1 MNMKQVLLA
10 SHNARKLKELRRILE
25 DELPEIEVLGLD
37 DVDPYDEPIETE
49 YTFEG
54 NALIKARAAVKV
66 TGLPALADDSGICLD
81 ALNGMPGVLSA
92 RWAGLP
98 KADRGVRDTA
108 NNRLLLAQTGDVPD
122 SKRQAEFRC
131 AVAFVL
137 PDGSEHLE
145 IGVLRGRLLREPHG
159 RGGFGYDPIFLADG
173 QKVSNGELS
182 AAAKD
187 AISHRGAALRAI
199 APIVAKAL
207 AS

>member
-1 MNMKQVLLA
+1 MKQVLLA

-25 DELPEIEVLGLD
+25 DELPDIEVLGLD
-37 DVDPYDEPIETE
+37 DVAPYDEPVETE

-54 NALIKARAAVKV
+54 NALIKARAGVKV

-98 KADRGVRDTA
+98 KADRGVRDAA
-108 NNRLLLAQTGDVPD
+108 NNRLLLAQMADVPD
-122 SKRQAEFRC
+122 NKRQAEFRC

-137 PDGSEHLE
+137 PDGTEHLE

-182 AAAKD
+182 SAAKD
-187 AISHRGAALRAI
+187 AISHRGEALRAI
-199 APIVAKAL
+199 GPIVAKAL

>member
-1 MNMKQVLLA
+1 MKQVLLA
-10 SHNARKLKELRRILE
+10 SHNVRKLKELRRILGG
-25 DELPEIEVLGLD
+25 ELRDIEVLGLD
-37 DVDPYDEPIETE
+37 DVAPYDEPVETE

-98 KADRGVRDTA
+98 KADRGVRDAA
-108 NNRLLLAQTGDVPD
+108 NNRLLLAQMADVPD
-122 SKRQAEFRC
+122 NHRQAEFRC

-137 PDGSEHLE
+137 PDGNEHLE

-182 AAAKD
+182 SSAKD
-187 AISHRGAALRAI
+187 AISHRGEALRAI

>member
-1 MNMKQVLLA
+1 MKQVLLA

-25 DELPEIEVLGLD
+25 AELTDIEVLGLD
-37 DVDPYDEPIETE
+37 DIAPYDEPAETE

-54 NALIKARAAVKV
+54 NALIKARTAVKV
-66 TGLPALADDSGICLD
+66 TGLPSLADDSGICLE

-92 RWAGLP
+92 RWSGLP
-98 KADRGVRDTA
+98 KADRGVRDNA
-108 NNRLLLAQTGDVPD
+108 NNRLLLAQMADMPD
-122 SKRQAEFRC
+122 NKRQAEFRC

-137 PDGSEHLE
+137 PDGTEHLE

-182 AAAKD
+182 SAAKD

-199 APIVAKAL
+199 APIVAKAF

>member
-1 MNMKQVLLA
+1 MKQVLLA

-37 DVDPYDEPIETE
+37 DVDPYDEPAETE

-98 KADRGVRDTA
+98 KADRGVRDAA
-108 NNRLLLAQTGDVPD
+108 NNRLLLAQMGDIPD
-122 SKRQAEFRC
+122 NKRQAEFRC

-137 PDGSEHLE
+137 PDGNEHLE

-187 AISHRGAALRAI
+187 AISHRGAALRSI
-199 APIVAKAL
+199 APIVVKAL

>member
-1 MNMKQVLLA
+1 MKQVLLA

-25 DELPEIEVLGLD
+25 AELPDIEVLGLD
-37 DVDPYDEPIETE
+37 DVAPYDEPAETE

-66 TGLPALADDSGICLD
+66 TGLPSLADDSGICLD

-98 KADRGVRDTA
+98 KADRAVRDAA
-108 NNRLLLAQTGDVPD
+108 NNRLLLAQMADLSD
-122 SKRQAEFRC
+122 NKRQAEFRC

-137 PDGSEHLE
+137 PDGTEHLE

-182 AAAKD
+182 SAAKD
-187 AISHRGAALRAI
+187 AISHRGEALRAI

-207 AS
+207 AA

>member
-1 MNMKQVLLA
+1 MKQVLLA
-10 SHNARKLKELRRILE
+10 SHNARKLKELRRILV
-25 DELPEIEVLGLD
+25 DELPDIEVLGLD
-37 DVDPYDEPIETE
+37 DVAPYDEPIESE

-98 KADRGVRDTA
+98 KADRGVRDAA
-108 NNRLLLAQTGDVPD
+108 NNRLLLAQMADIPD
-122 SKRQAEFRC
+122 NKRQAEFRY
-131 AVAFVL
+131 AMAFVL
-137 PDGSEHLE
+137 PDGTEHLE

-173 QKVSNGELS
+173 QRVSNGELS
-182 AAAKD
+182 SAAKD
-187 AISHRGAALRAI
+187 AISHRGEALRAI

>member
-1 MNMKQVLLA
+1 MKQVLLA
-10 SHNARKLKELRRILE
+10 SHNARKLKELRRILV
-25 DELPEIEVLGLD
+25 DELPDIEVLGLD
-37 DVDPYDEPIETE
+37 DVAPYDEPIESE

-98 KADRGVRDTA
+98 KADRGVRDAA
-108 NNRLLLAQTGDVPD
+108 NNRLLLAQMADIPD
-122 SKRQAEFRC
+122 NKRQAEFRC

-137 PDGSEHLE
+137 PDGTEHLE

-173 QKVSNGELS
+173 QRVSNGELS
-182 AAAKD
+182 SAAKD
-187 AISHRGAALRAI
+187 AISHRGEALRAI

>member
-1 MNMKQVLLA
+1 MKQVLLA

-25 DELPEIEVLGLD
+25 AELSDIEVLGLD
-37 DVDPYDEPIETE
+37 DVAPFDEPVETE

-98 KADRGVRDTA
+98 KADRGVRDAA
-108 NNRLLLAQTGDVPD
+108 NNRLLLAQTADVPD
-122 SKRQAEFRC
+122 KNRQAEFRC

-137 PDGSEHLE
+137 PDGTEHLE

-182 AAAKD
+182 SAAKD
-187 AISHRGAALRAI
+187 AISHRGEALRAI

>member
-1 MNMKQVLLA
+1 MKQVLLA
-10 SHNARKLKELRRILE
+10 SHNARKQKELRRILE
-25 DELPEIEVLGLD
+25 DELPDSEVLGLD
-37 DVDPYDEPIETE
+37 DVAPYDEPVETE

-98 KADRGVRDTA
+98 KADRGVRDAA
-108 NNRLLLAQTGDVPD
+108 NNRLLLAQMADVPD
-122 SKRQAEFRC
+122 NKRQAEFRC

-137 PDGSEHLE
+137 PDGTEHLE

-182 AAAKD
+182 SAAKD
-187 AISHRGAALRAI
+187 AISHRGEALRAM

>member
-1 MNMKQVLLA
+1 MKQVLLA
-10 SHNARKLKELRRILE
+10 SHNARKLKELRRILV
-25 DELPEIEVLGLD
+25 DELPDIEVLGLD
-37 DVDPYDEPIETE
+37 DVDPYDEPAETE

-54 NALIKARAAVKV
+54 NALIKARAAVKI
-66 TGLPALADDSGICLD
+66 TGLPAIADDSGICLD

-98 KADRGVRDTA
+98 KADRGVRDAA
-108 NNRLLLAQTGDVPD
+108 NNRLLLAQTADVPD
-122 SKRQAEFRC
+122 NKRQAEFRC

-187 AISHRGAALRAI
+187 AISHRAAALRAI
-199 APIVAKAL
+199 APIVTKAL

>member
-1 MNMKQVLLA
+1 MKQVLLA
-10 SHNARKLKELRRILE
+10 SRNERKLKELRRILE

-37 DVDPYDEPIETE
+37 DVAPYDEPAETE

-66 TGLPALADDSGICLD
+66 TGLPSLADDSGICLD

-92 RWAGLP
+92 RWSGLP
-98 KADRGVRDTA
+98 KADRGVRDAA
-108 NNRLLLAQTGDVPD
+108 NNRLLLAQMADMPD
-122 SKRQAEFRC
+122 NKRQAEFRC

-137 PDGSEHLE
+137 PDGTEHLE

-182 AAAKD
+182 SAAKD
-187 AISHRGAALRAI
+187 VISHRGAALRAI

-207 AS
+207 AA

>member
-1 MNMKQVLLA
+1 MKQVLLA

-25 DELPEIEVLGLD
+25 DELSDIEVLGLD
-37 DVDPYDEPIETE
+37 DVAPYDEPVETE

-98 KADRGVRDTA
+98 KADRGVRDAA
-108 NNRLLLAQTGDVPD
+108 NNRLLLAQMADVPD
-122 SKRQAEFRC
+122 KNRQAEFRC

-137 PDGSEHLE
+137 PDGTEHLE

-182 AAAKD
+182 SAAKD
-187 AISHRGAALRAI
+187 AISHRGEALRAI

>member
-1 MNMKQVLLA
+1 MKQVLLA
-10 SHNARKLKELRRILE
+10 SHNTRKLKELRRILV

-37 DVDPYDEPIETE
+37 DVDPYDEPAETE

-54 NALIKARAAVKV
+54 NALIKARAAVKI

-98 KADRGVRDTA
+98 KADRGVRDAA
-108 NNRLLLAQTGDVPD
+108 NNRLLLAQTADVPD
-122 SKRQAEFRC
+122 NKRQAEFRC

-199 APIVAKAL
+199 APVVAKAL

>member
-1 MNMKQVLLA
+1 MKQVLLA

-25 DELPEIEVLGLD
+25 DELPDIEVLGLA
-37 DVDPYDEPIETE
+37 DVDSYDEPVETE

-98 KADRGVRDTA
+98 KADRGVRDAA
-108 NNRLLLAQTGDVPD
+108 NNRLLLAQMGDIPD

-137 PDGSEHLE
+137 PDGNEHLE

-187 AISHRGAALRAI
+187 AISHRGAALRSI
-199 APIVAKAL
+199 APIVVKAL

>member
-1 MNMKQVLLA
+1 MKQVLLA

-25 DELPEIEVLGLD
+25 AELSDIEVLGLD
-37 DVDPYDEPIETE
+37 DVAPYDEPVETE

-98 KADRGVRDTA
+98 KADRGVRDAA
-108 NNRLLLAQTGDVPD
+108 NNRLLLAQMADVPD
-122 SKRQAEFRC
+122 KNRQAEFRC

-137 PDGSEHLE
+137 PDGTEHLE

-173 QKVSNGELS
+173 QRVSNGELS
-182 AAAKD
+182 SSAKD
-187 AISHRGAALRAI
+187 AISHRGEALRAI

>member
-1 MNMKQVLLA
+1 MKQVLLA
-10 SHNARKLKELRRILE
+10 SHNTRKLKELRRILE
-25 DELPEIEVLGLD
+25 DALPDIEVLGLD
-37 DVDPYDEPIETE
+37 DVAPYDEPAETE

-98 KADRGVRDTA
+98 KADRGVRDAA
-108 NNRLLLAQTGDVPD
+108 NNRLLLAQMADVPD
-122 SKRQAEFRC
+122 HNRQAEFRC

-137 PDGSEHLE
+137 PDGGEHLE

-182 AAAKD
+182 SAAKD
-187 AISHRGAALRAI
+187 AISHRGEALRAI

>member
-1 MNMKQVLLA
+1 MKQVLLA

-25 DELPEIEVLGLD
+25 DELPDIEVLGLA
-37 DVDPYDEPIETE
+37 DVDAYDEPVETE

-108 NNRLLLAQTGDVPD
+108 NNRLLLAQTADDRLTLVTCYPLDALVPGGPL
-122 SKRQAEFRC
+122 RYVVR
-131 AVAFVL
+131 AVEA
-137 PDGSEHLE
+137 
-145 IGVLRGRLLREPHG
+145 RR
-159 RGGFGYDPIFLADG
+159 Y
-173 QKVSNGELS
+173 SN
-182 AAAKD
+182 ATATV
-187 AISHRGAALRAI
+187 
-199 APIVAKAL
+199 APQDTW
-207 AS
+207 

>member
-1 MNMKQVLLA
+1 MKQVLLA

-25 DELPEIEVLGLD
+25 AELRDIEVLGLD
-37 DVDPYDEPIETE
+37 DIAPYDEPAETE

-66 TGLPALADDSGICLD
+66 TGLPSLADDSGICLE

-92 RWAGLP
+92 RWSGLP
-98 KADRGVRDTA
+98 KADRGVRDAA
-108 NNRLLLAQTGDVPD
+108 NNRLLLAQMADMPD
-122 SKRQAEFRC
+122 NKRQAEFRC

-137 PDGSEHLE
+137 PDGTEHLE
-145 IGVLRGRLLREPHG
+145 IGVLRGRMLREPHG

-182 AAAKD
+182 SAAKD

>member
-1 MNMKQVLLA
+1 MKQVLLA

-25 DELPEIEVLGLD
+25 DELPDIEVLGLA
-37 DVDPYDEPIETE
+37 DVDAYDEPVETE

-98 KADRGVRDTA
+98 KADRGVRDAA
-108 NNRLLLAQTGDVPD
+108 NNRLLLAQMGDIPD
-122 SKRQAEFRC
+122 NKRQAEFRC

-137 PDGSEHLE
+137 PDGNEHLE